1 MARRS
6 AEAPVTFFSFQD
18 VLLSLI
24 GITILVTVLLII
36 SSMVQAVETVERAV
50 SAAQSDPAS
59 ASTVTALKERRDQLT
74 EALRRAQRRPNE
86 DPTVRRATLRQEV
99 LAAREE
105 LGDLKREIEQLE
117 KSLRDILLRHPEA
130 GAARRFQALEER
142 RQELESELER
152 EQRRRQVTY
161 LLGDSPKGMPVGVEV
176 SSRGFLVFSV
186 EKGGGALMV
195 SADGSLTAIT
205 EAATVIAGG
214 KPFYLLFVVK
224 PSGIDHYRGIV
235 VERNAMPEARRPGMG
250 LDLVAESSILD
261 GAMPGRQ
268 EQAP

>member
-1 MARRS
+1 
-6 AEAPVTFFSFQD
+6 
-18 VLLSLI
+18 
-24 GITILVTVLLII
+24 
-36 SSMVQAVETVERAV
+36 MVQAVETVQQAV

-59 ASTVTALKERRDQLT
+59 AATVTALNERRDQLT

-86 DPTVRRATLRQEV
+86 DPTARRATLRQEV

-105 LGDLKREIEQLE
+105 LDDLKREVEQLE
-117 KSLRDILLRHPEA
+117 RSLRDILLRHPEA
-130 GAARRFQALEER
+130 GAARRFQSLEER

-186 EKGGGALMV
+186 EKGGGSLMV
-195 SADGSLTAIT
+195 SADGSLAAIT

-235 VERNAMPEARRPGMG
+235 AERNAMPEDRRPGMG

-268 EQAP
+268 ESSP

>member
-1 MARRS
+1 L
-6 AEAPVTFFSFQD
+6 D
-18 VLLSLI
+18 
-24 GITILVTVLLII
+24 
-36 SSMVQAVETVERAV
+36 
-50 SAAQSDPAS
+50 
-59 ASTVTALKERRDQLT
+59 
-74 EALRRAQRRPNE
+74 
-86 DPTVRRATLRQEV
+86 
-99 LAAREE
+99 
-105 LGDLKREIEQLE
+105 DLKREVEQLE
-117 KSLRDILLRHPEA
+117 RSLRDILLRHPEA
-130 GAARRFQALEER
+130 GAARRFQSLEER

-186 EKGGGALMV
+186 EKGGGSLMV
-195 SADGSLTAIT
+195 SADGSLAAIT
-205 EAATVIAGG
+205 EAASVIAGG

-235 VERNAMPEARRPGMG
+235 AERNAMPEDRRPGMG

-268 EQAP
+268 ESSP

>member
-6 AEAPVTFFSFQD
+6 AEAPVPFFSFQD

-36 SSMVQAVETVERAV
+36 SSMVQAVETVQQAV

-59 ASTVTALKERRDQLT
+59 AATVNALKERRDQLT

-86 DPTVRRATLRQEV
+86 DPTARRASLRQEV

-105 LGDLKREIEQLE
+105 LDDLKREIEQLE

-130 GAARRFQALEER
+130 GAARRFQSLEER

-195 SADGSLTAIT
+195 SADGSLTAIA

-235 VERNAMPEARRPGMG
+235 VERNAMPEALRPGMG

-268 EQAP
+268 EPAP

>member
-59 ASTVTALKERRDQLT
+59 AATVTALKERRDQLT

-86 DPTVRRATLRQEV
+86 DPTARRATLRQEV

-105 LGDLKREIEQLE
+105 LDDLKREVEQLE
-117 KSLRDILLRHPEA
+117 RSLRDILLRHPEA
-130 GAARRFQALEER
+130 GAARRFQSLEER

-186 EKGGGALMV
+186 EKGGGSLMV
-195 SADGSLTAIT
+195 SADGSLAAIT
-205 EAATVIAGG
+205 EAASVIAGG

-235 VERNAMPEARRPGMG
+235 AERNAMPEDRRPGMG

-268 EQAP
+268 ESGP

>member
-1 MARRS
+1 
-6 AEAPVTFFSFQD
+6 
-18 VLLSLI
+18 
-24 GITILVTVLLII
+24 
-36 SSMVQAVETVERAV
+36 MVQAVETVQQAV

-59 ASTVTALKERRDQLT
+59 AATVTALKERRDQLT

-86 DPTVRRATLRQEV
+86 DPTARRATLRQEV

-105 LGDLKREIEQLE
+105 LDDLKREVEQLE
-117 KSLRDILLRHPEA
+117 RSLRDILLRHPEA
-130 GAARRFQALEER
+130 GAARRFQSLEER

-186 EKGGGALMV
+186 EKGGGSLMV
-195 SADGSLTAIT
+195 SADGSLAAIT
-205 EAATVIAGG
+205 EAASVIAGG

-235 VERNAMPEARRPGMG
+235 AERNAMPEDRRPGMG

-268 EQAP
+268 ESSP

>member
-1 MARRS
+1 MGRRK
-6 AEAPVTFFSFQD
+6 AESPVTFFSFQD
-18 VLLSLI
+18 VMISLI
-24 GITILVTVLLII
+24 GICTLVTVLLMI

-50 SAAQSDPAS
+50 SAAESDPAS
-59 ASTVTALKERRDQLT
+59 AATVTALTERRDQLT
-74 EALRRAQRRPNE
+74 EALRRAQRRPSE
-86 DPTVRRATLRQEV
+86 DPTARRATLRQEV

-105 LGDLKREIEQLE
+105 LDDLKREIEQLE

-130 GAARRFQALEER
+130 GAARRFQSLEER

-176 SSRGFLVFSV
+176 SARGFLVFSV
-186 EKGGGALMV
+186 EKGGTSFLV
-195 SADGSLTAIT
+195 SADRTLTDIT
-205 EAATVIAGG
+205 DAASVIAGST
-214 KPFYLLFVVK
+214 PFYLLFVVK

-235 VERNAMPEARRPGMG
+235 TERNAMPEDRRPGIG
-250 LDLVAESSILD
+250 LDLVAESSILS

-268 EQAP
+268 EGQP

>member
-36 SSMVQAVETVERAV
+36 SSMVQAVETVQQAV

-59 ASTVTALKERRDQLT
+59 AATVNALKERRDQLT

-86 DPTVRRATLRQEV
+86 DPAARRASLRQEV

-105 LGDLKREIEQLE
+105 LDDLKREIEQLE

-130 GAARRFQALEER
+130 GAARRFQSLEER

-195 SADGSLTAIT
+195 SADGSLTAIA

-235 VERNAMPEARRPGMG
+235 VERNAMPEALRPGMG

-268 EQAP
+268 EPAP

>member
-1 MARRS
+1 
-6 AEAPVTFFSFQD
+6 
-18 VLLSLI
+18 
-24 GITILVTVLLII
+24 
-36 SSMVQAVETVERAV
+36 MVQAVETVQQAV

-59 ASTVTALKERRDQLT
+59 AATVTALNERRDQLT

-86 DPTVRRATLRQEV
+86 DPTARRATLRQEV

-105 LGDLKREIEQLE
+105 LDDLKREVEQLE
-117 KSLRDILLRHPEA
+117 RSLRDILLRHPEA
-130 GAARRFQALEER
+130 GAARRFQSLEER

-186 EKGGGALMV
+186 EKGGGSLMV
-195 SADGSLTAIT
+195 SADGSLAAIT
-205 EAATVIAGG
+205 EAASVIAGG

-235 VERNAMPEARRPGMG
+235 AERNAMPEDRRPGMG

-268 EQAP
+268 ESSP